1 MWHTRLLFLLWHE
14 SYRLLIHY
22 ESTYHPLAHTLTLE
36 RTIASRIVW
45 ILACFRLNCV
55 FTKQNEFLLFQ
66 FHESEANPFL
76 FSFLNWFWLNVT
88 CGLIKTKLVKK
99 IIPSSVNFIC
109 QKKTRKRMLRKQIKL
124 RSSNS
129 ICVDEECV
137 FLESSFR
144 DVIYDSLS
152 LHT

>member
-1 MWHTRLLFLLWHE
+1 MEIWHTRLLFLLWHE

-22 ESTYHPLAHTLTLE
+22 SPHTIPSAHAAHIRTYY
-36 RTIASRIVW
+36 RIVW

-55 FTKQNEFLLFQ
+55 FTKRNEFLLFQ

-88 CGLIKTKLVKK
+88 CKLIKNNLV
-99 IIPSSVNFIC
+99 SQFRIC
-109 QKKTRKRMLRKQIKL
+109 EIYEDQKRMFRTQNKSNLEVVL
-124 RSSNS
+124 SNS
-129 ICVDEECV
+129 ICVVEECV

-144 DVIYDSLS
+144 DIIYGSLS